1 MYFNLTD
8 EQLKTILE
16 CLGQFHMIK
25 YMKGEDNSDIEK
37 IIESIA
43 TDITRNGKKWIFDS
57 VFQEY
62 LPKKKEK

>member
-37 IIESIA
+37 IIEAIA
-43 TDITRNGKKWIFDS
+43 TDLTKKGKKWIFDTAFKES
-57 VFQEY
+57 
-62 LPKKKEK
+62 LAKKKEK